1 MHSLHTPFQSL
12 RQLIFFFF
20 LLNVHYLSS
29 ACVPSHFS
37 CVQCFPAPWIVACQ
51 ASLSMGFF
59 RQECWSG
66 IPFPSPGIFPTQG
79 MNLHLLS
86 LLHWQADSLPLPPP
100 GKLYLSATYQIFHF
114 CSLKKSYSHRVKMHI
129 VTLDLPYVGQ
139 LKINSSFHKGEIT
152 VPTKNEYLQ

>member
-12 RQLIFFFF
+12 TQLIFFFF

-29 ACVPSHFS
+29 ACVLSHFS
-37 CVQCFPAPWIVACQ
+37 CVQCFPTPWVVACQ

-66 IPFPSPGIFPTQG
+66 FPFPSPGIFPTQG

-86 LLHWQADSLPLPPP
+86 LPHWQAGSLPLPPP
-100 GKLYLSATYQIFHF
+100 GKPYLSTTYQIFHF
-114 CSLKKSYSHRVKMHI
+114 CLLKKKVFPQSENAYSNLRI
-129 VTLDLPYVGQ
+129 R
-139 LKINSSFHKGEIT
+139 SA
-152 VPTKNEYLQ
+152 KNEFFIS